1 MQKIVLF
8 LLVAVFLYSPGLLAQ
23 LKPAYDSLGKQAT
36 PVVKKKTRKINVFN
50 LPDTIKQYP
59 PRIATIRSAILP
71 GWGQITNRKYWK
83 LPLVYGGI
91 GVTAG
96 IFIYNLKTFKEAKA
110 AYINAIDKNPLN
122 DFEIPEPYF
131 SVKDQPERIR
141 SFRNQIRQNVDYSA
155 LFFLIFWGLNVVD
168 ATVDAHLR
176 YFDVGNNLSLQ
187 LKPGYSPLAQTNGVS
202 VVVHI
207 GK

>member
-1 MQKIVLF
+1 MYKIVLF
-8 LLVAVFLYSPGLLAQ
+8 LLVAGFLYGPGVIAQ
-23 LKPAYDSLGKQAT
+23 VKPVDDSAANAV
-36 PVVKKKTRKINVFN
+36 PVVKKKAKKINIFN

-59 PRIATIRSAILP
+59 PRVATIRSAILP

-96 IFIYNLKTFKEAKA
+96 IFLYNIKTFKEAKA
-110 AYINAIDKNPLN
+110 AYINAIDQNPIN
-122 DFEIPEPYF
+122 DFQIPEPYF
-131 SVKDQPERIR
+131 SVRDQPERIR

-155 LFFLIFWGLNVVD
+155 LFFIIFWGLNVVD

-187 LKPGYSPLAQTNGVS
+187 LKPGYSPLAQTNGIS
-202 VVVHI
+202 VVLHI

>member
-1 MQKIVLF
+1 MYKIVL
-8 LLVAVFLYSPGLLAQ
+8 LLLAGCLLCGTVVNAQ
-23 LKPAYDSLGKQAT
+23 VK
-36 PVVKKKTRKINVFN
+36 PVVDSPAKKEAAVKVKAKKLSIFN
-50 LPDTIKQYP
+50 LPDTLKQLP
-59 PRIATIRSAILP
+59 PRIATVRSAILP
-71 GWGQITNRKYWK
+71 GWGQITNKKYWK
-83 LPLVYGGI
+83 LPLVYGAL

-96 IFIYNLKTFKEAKA
+96 IFLYNVKTFKTAKA
-110 AYINAIDKNPLN
+110 AYINATDGDITN
-122 DFEIPEPYF
+122 DFKIPEPYF

-176 YFDVGNNLSLQ
+176 YFDVGDNLSLQ
-187 LKPGYSPLAQTNGVS
+187 IKPGYSPLAQTNGVS
-202 VVVHI
+202 LVLHF

>member
-1 MQKIVLF
+1 MYKIVLVF
-8 LLVAVFLYSPGLLAQ
+8 FFCCFFCVVAVTAQVKPLVDSPA
-23 LKPAYDSLGKQAT
+23 KAAPA
-36 PVVKKKTRKINVFN
+36 VKAKAKKVNIFN
-50 LPDTIKQYP
+50 LPDTLKQYP
-59 PRIATIRSAILP
+59 PRVATIRSAILP

-96 IFIYNLKTFKEAKA
+96 IFIYNIKTFREAKA
-110 AYINAIDKNPLN
+110 AYINAIDRNPGN

-131 SVKDQPERIR
+131 SVRDQPERIR

-187 LKPGYSPLAQTNGVS
+187 LKPGYSPLAQTNGLS
-202 VVVHI
+202 VVLHI

>member
-1 MQKIVLF
+1 MHKIVLL
-8 LLVAVFLYSPGLLAQ
+8 LLVGVFLCNAGVNAQVKPMVDSPA
-23 LKPAYDSLGKQAT
+23 KTA
-36 PVVKKKTRKINVFN
+36 VVEKKKTKKISIFN
-50 LPDTIKQYP
+50 LPDTLKQLP
-59 PRIATIRSAILP
+59 PRVATVRSAILP

-83 LPLVYGGI
+83 LPLVYGAL

-96 IFIYNLKTFKEAKA
+96 IFVYNIKTFKEAKA
-110 AYINAIDKNPLN
+110 AYINATDGILTN

-176 YFDVGNNLSLQ
+176 YFDVGDKLSLQ
-187 LKPGYSPLAQTNGVS
+187 VKPGYSPLAQTNGVS
-202 VVVHI
+202 LVLHF

>member
-1 MQKIVLF
+1 MYKIVLF
-8 LLVAVFLYSPGLLAQ
+8 FCCLFFAAAVTAQVKPLVDSPA
-23 LKPAYDSLGKQAT
+23 KAA
-36 PVVKKKTRKINVFN
+36 PVVKQKVKKVNIFN

-59 PRIATIRSAILP
+59 PRVATIRSAILP

-96 IFIYNLKTFKEAKA
+96 IFLYNIKTFKEAKA
-110 AYINAIDKNPLN
+110 AYINAIDLDPTN
-122 DFEIPEPYF
+122 DFKIPEPYF

-187 LKPGYSPLAQTNGVS
+187 LKPGYSPLVQTNGVS
-202 VVVHI
+202 LVLHI

>member
-1 MQKIVLF
+1 MYKIVLF
-8 LLVAVFLYSPGLLAQ
+8 CLFGCFFCAAAVTAQVKPLVDSPAQAAPAV
-23 LKPAYDSLGKQAT
+23 KGKA
-36 PVVKKKTRKINVFN
+36 KKLNIFN

-59 PRIATIRSAILP
+59 PRVATIRSAILP

-96 IFIYNLKTFKEAKA
+96 IFLYNIKTFKEAKA
-110 AYINAIDKNPLN
+110 AYINAIDGNPIN
-122 DFEIPEPYF
+122 DIDIPEPYY

-176 YFDVGNNLSLQ
+176 YFDVSNNLSLQ

-202 VVVHI
+202 VVLHI